1 MKEGEAMTENKKT
14 ILLVEDEVIIAMM
27 EVRILEKNGYSV
39 ITSHSGEEAVETAG
53 RHADIDLVLMDIDL
67 GRGMDGTEA
76 ARIILQDHDL
86 PVVFLSS
93 HTEPE
98 IVKKTEGITSYG
110 YVVKNSGETILLAS
124 IRMAFKLHQAHIH
137 IDVQKQD
144 LQAANEELRSTL
156 EELEAANEEFEVV
169 NEELIR
175 SEEELRASEE
185 RYRTIFEH
193 SPIGIFWIDRY
204 SVISECNDEF
214 VRIIGSS
221 REALTGLNMLERLKD
236 EALLSAV
243 REALAGRPGHYEGVY
258 HSVTADKATPVRGL
272 FTGIT
277 EICKGVA
284 GCMGIFEDIS
294 YRRHAEETLRV
305 REEQFRT
312 WFDDDLTGDYLI
324 DAEGTIIECNRA
336 LMEMFGYD
344 TPADLRGRNISL
356 MYPDNIEWKA
366 LWDRLST
373 EGTIRNYE
381 SKRTRKDGT
390 LIAVIENMAALFD
403 ADGRIAMIKGYM
415 FEITSRK
422 KAEDDLARAVE
433 EKQALLNELQH
444 RVKNSLTMIAS
455 LASLEEERADLPET
469 RAAMGTLRGRILS
482 LANLYS
488 MLFATGETR
497 EVRLDRYLNE
507 IARSLLKAN
516 PGGGLIDFQ
525 AQLENITVDA
535 RRASPLGLIANEL
548 ITNSLKYAFSGRSTG
563 MLRVS
568 LARVNGGLVLE
579 VADDG
584 NGLPEGFDMDRSTGL
599 GMLLITLLSRQ
610 LGGAMEYRR
619 EGDKTVFCVTVQE
632 SQ

>member
-1 MKEGEAMTENKKT
+1 MTENKKT

-27 EVRILEKNGYSV
+27 EARILEKNGYSV
-39 ITSHSGEEAVETAG
+39 ITAHSGEEAVEFAG
-53 RHADIDLVLMDIDL
+53 RNPDIDLVLMDIDL

-76 ARIILQDHDL
+76 ARIILNDHDL

-98 IVKKTEGITSYG
+98 IVEKTEGITSYG

-124 IRMAFKLHQAHIH
+124 IRMAFKLHHAHIH

-175 SEEELRASEE
+175 SEEELRVSEE

-193 SPIGIFWIDRY
+193 SPIGMFWFDRN
-204 SVISECNDEF
+204 SVITECNDEF

-258 HSVTADKATPVRGL
+258 HSVTANKATPVRGL

-277 EICKGVA
+277 EIRKGVT
-284 GCMGIFEDIS
+284 GCVGIFEDIT
-294 YRRHAEETLRV
+294 YRKHAEETLRV
-305 REEQFRT
+305 REEHFRT
-312 WFDDDLTGDYLI
+312 WFEDDLTGDYRV

-336 LMEMFGYD
+336 FAEMFGYD
-344 TPADLRGRNISL
+344 SPSELTGRNISL
-356 MYPDNIEWKA
+356 VYPDDEERKT
-366 LWDRLST
+366 LWDRLGSVGRIT
-373 EGTIRNYE
+373 NYE
-381 SKRTRKDGT
+381 SKRTRKDGII
-390 LIAVIENMAALFD
+390 IAVIENIIAVLTE
-403 ADGRIAMIKGYM
+403 DGKIASIKGYM
-415 FEITSRK
+415 FEITNRK
-422 KAEDDLARAVE
+422 KAEDDLALAVE

-444 RVKNSLTMIAS
+444 RVKNSLTMMAS
-455 LASLEEERADLPET
+455 LAALEEERSNLPET

-482 LANLYS
+482 LANLYA

-516 PGGGLIDFQ
+516 PGGGVIDFC

-548 ITNSLKYAFSGRSTG
+548 ITNALKYAFWEKTNGRLCLS
-563 MLRVS
+563 LRR
-568 LARVNGGLVLE
+568 AEGVLE
-579 VADDG
+579 LKVTDNGA
-584 NGLPEGFDMDRSTGL
+584 GLPEGFDMDRSTGL

-610 LGGAMEYRR
+610 LGGIMEYRR
-619 EGDKTVFCVTVQE
+619 EGDESVFCVTAMENQ
-632 SQ
+632 